1 MNHVQGTPRRTAFAD
16 SDNESAT
23 TLTRVS
29 RTTREHGEVLCDHCG
44 RTAPRA
50 EMAVDA
56 DPESESGWVCAE
68 GHGCAGPRPE
78 RVSIAGQALPVAALL
93 SPDAA
98 ARLGAVVEA
107 DLILAGAPVDAGAM
121 TPRERKALRK
131 ELRARVERE
140 SLRLVAVSREAS
152 GDAVKRQTE
161 QVLRVGRALAR
172 YLSAAKRRRQVKP

>member
-1 MNHVQGTPRRTAFAD
+1 MNHVQDT
-16 SDNESAT
+16 SARVSSAKP
-23 TLTRVS
+23 LTRVS
-29 RTTREHGEVLCDHCG
+29 RSSRESGEVLCDHCG

-50 EMAVDA
+50 EMALDA
-56 DPESESGWVCAE
+56 DPDTESGWVCAE
-68 GHGCAGPRPE
+68 GHGC
-78 RVSIAGQALPVAALL
+78 AGQALPVAALL

>member
-1 MNHVQGTPRRTAFAD
+1 MDHAQNTSRLGGSRR
-16 SDNESAT
+16 SDTESVG

-29 RTTREHGEVLCDHCG
+29 RVSCESGEVLCDHCG
-44 RTAPRA
+44 RVAPGA
-50 EMAVDA
+50 EMQRDA
-56 DPESESGWVCAE
+56 DPDTESGWVCAE

-172 YLSAAKRRRQVKP
+172 YLSAAKRRRQVKS

>member
-1 MNHVQGTPRRTAFAD
+1 MDHAHSTHGVRAPSG

-23 TLTRVS
+23 RLTRVS
-29 RTTREHGEVLCDHCG
+29 RTTRDRAEKLCDHCG

-50 EMAVDA
+50 VMMVDP
-56 DPESESGWVCAE
+56 DVESESGWICAE
-68 GHGCAGPRPE
+68 GHGCAG
-78 RVSIAGQALPVAALL
+78 PVAALL

-107 DLILAGAPVDAGAM
+107 DLILAGAPVDPGAM
-121 TPRERKALRK
+121 TPRERKALRA

-152 GDAVKRQTE
+152 GEAVRRQLKE
-161 QVLRVGRALAR
+161 VLRAGRALSR
-172 YLSAAKRRRQVKP
+172 YLSAAKRRRQVKS